1 MSIAPAALLVPYL
14 VGLLAFGVIGTY
26 ALYKLL
32 RSGAP
37 SAGSWLMT
45 SAFAIGTLAV
55 VATSLWQ
62 LTAID
67 WASISVSVSGNPVA
81 NYGYPTLD

>member
-14 VGLLAFGVIGTY
+14 VGLLVFGVIGTY

-32 RSGAP
+32 RFGAP

-45 SAFAIGTLAV
+45 SVFAIGTVAV

-62 LTAID
+62 LAGID
-67 WASISVSVSGNPVA
+67 WTVISLSVSDNPVA